1 MLFINHLTA
10 CVHWRF
16 HEGHNESIIF
26 QPQLPVCASVSV
38 NRERLQIGGSE
49 EATEDEDTWLLASSM
64 SPLFVV
70 WVEVAVPAAVF
81 EEVQAERGS
90 ICVFKHSHNN
100 RCRREQSLL
109 GFEWRR
115 LCTQRMNVPLTT
127 PRKQNAYWCPWLLHQ
142 LNERRELSR
151 RVQQV
156 CLRVP
161 VRPPQIRVTE
171 VAAETSRPPYVISR
185 RRWRDRTFLI
195 FSWGDFSRVT
205 VTTLVLSQ
213 RHLSFIWRT

>member
-10 CVHWRF
+10 CVHWRL

-127 PRKQNAYWCPWLLHQ
+127 PRKQNAKWCPWLLHQ

-151 RVQQV
+151 RVQIYSRCVWEFQSV
-156 CLRVP
+156 HLRSELQ
-161 VRPPQIRVTE
+161 RLQLKPQDLRTSSVVGAGVTE
-171 VAAETSRPPYVISR
+171 H
-185 RRWRDRTFLI
+185 F
-195 FSWGDFSRVT
+195 
-205 VTTLVLSQ
+205 
-213 RHLSFIWRT
+213 